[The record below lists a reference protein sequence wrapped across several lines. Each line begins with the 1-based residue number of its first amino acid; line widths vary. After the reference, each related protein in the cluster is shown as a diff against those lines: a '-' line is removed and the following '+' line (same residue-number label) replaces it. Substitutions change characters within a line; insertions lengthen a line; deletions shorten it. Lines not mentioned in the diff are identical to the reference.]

1 MPHVRCLKNIGVA
14 SVLNEKWETSCDEM
28 NEDVSAAPVSSL
40 QVYWCNGAQICSPH
54 DREILCC
61 VEEQLEPWSASC
73 WEEELVETSSLRTD
87 PLADISRSYMEE
99 LTSLCF
105 HR

>member
-1 MPHVRCLKNIGVA
+1 MRNCL
-14 SVLNEKWETSCDEM
+14 CDEM
-28 NEDVSAAPVSSL
+28 NEDVSAAPVYSL
-40 QVYWCNGAQICSPH
+40 QVYWCNGAQISSPH

-61 VEEQLEPWSASC
+61 VEEQLEPWSSAC

-87 PLADISRSYMEE
+87 PLPDISRSYMEE

-105 HR
+105 HRLAEGVRMNPRPL